1 MTSYKNIC
9 IYLFSLMMSFSFIGC
24 KKGEI
29 VVEEELLA
37 RIAFRS
43 YSGENLNIRKVSID
57 GKSTTMDKGTF
68 QFILDKKDSADVIA
82 YDDKD
87 NILIQQ
93 RLALRIGTN
102 VFGVYPKSP
111 LDPTLVVGK
120 NPLEETDRIEGTYQ
134 FKILNYN
141 KIISPNGEPIRLA
154 IYKGNLVYDEETF
167 SEEMVFEAQPLVTTD
182 LITDKIPDNYIE
194 LPITTFYRATVLDKD
209 GNPLLIEGQN
219 VYIYP
224 RISALLG
231 YKSGIFYLPN
241 KEADVIFEEDW
252 TTLVDGLGFELSDIW
267 LKQ

>member
-9 IYLFSLMMSFSFIGC
+9 IYLFSLMMSFSSIGC
-24 KKGEI
+24 KKGEL
-29 VVEEELLA
+29 VVEQELLA

-43 YSGENLNIRKVSID
+43 YSGENLNIKKISID
-57 GKSTTMDKGTF
+57 GKSTKPDGATF
-68 QFILDKKDSADVIA
+68 QFFFNKKDSTEVIA

-93 RLALRIGTN
+93 RLALKLGAN

-154 IYKGNLVYDEETF
+154 IYKGTLVYDEETF
-167 SEEMVFEAQPLVTTD
+167 SEEMVFEEQPLVTTD
-182 LITDKIPDNYIE
+182 LITDEIPDNYIE
-194 LPITTFYRATVLDKD
+194 LPITTFYRATVLDKN

-224 RISALLG
+224 RISALIG

-241 KEADVIFEEDW
+241 KEADVIFEDDW